1 MTSITITD
9 PALLAQIAAAAAGVI
24 EIKDPDGRIVAI
36 IRPSGHP
43 GLPPGAN
50 PSPLSDEERAALR
63 AEARRR
69 TGPGLSLEEAWK
81 EVDRRLGGR

>member
-9 PALLAQIAAAAAGVI
+9 PALLAQFEAAAGVI

-36 IRPSGHP
+36 IRPSPSP
-43 GLPPGAN
+43 GLPHGAN
-50 PSPLSDEERAALR
+50 PSPLSEEERAALR